1 MFNPNDNHNA
11 IECLLLSP
19 PYGFI
24 NKIGYNELSLCEV
37 IGRGAY
43 GTVQKAIWRNHM
55 VAIKIPVNQND
66 CKEFS
71 EEAKQL
77 SIVQHRSIIQL
88 YGTVINGPKLCLVME
103 LADCGSLHNLL
114 HPPLGD
120 KTFHY
125 TLAHVLSWA
134 LQCAEAVEYLHNIK
148 PMPII
153 HRDLKPPN
161 MLLKQSGTVLKI
173 CDFGTACHPH
183 SEMSSTKGSAS
194 WMAPEVYRGAKYA
207 EKCDVYSF
215 GIILWQMLTRKKP
228 FDGNPF
234 QIMWNVSEGKRPFL
248 INGIPSCLEILIQSF
263 GIILW
268 QMLTRKKPFDGNPFQ
283 IMWNV
288 SEGKRP
294 FLINGIPSCLEI
306 LIQSFGII
314 LWQMLTRKKPFDGN
328 PFQIMWNVSEGK
340 RPFLINGIPSCLE
353 ILIQRCWQKEG
364 KDRPAFVDIVKFLRK
379 VNLYVSGGELPL
391 MECAQSA
398 CKQPWV
404 DNETK
409 TSIPSKTNEGHIINT
424 SQSVISESNPMSS
437 MKQSPFIAI
446 SAPKISKRI
455 SSSYPEKFNPQI
467 IQETLSTSIDSEIMS
482 SVSIKKNNQERNIK
496 SENISMSSI
505 SINEHYQL
513 MPPKF
518 SNPCQSQ
525 WNLIPPELMPICP
538 LEDPRSY
545 HIYENYM
552 EALKKY
558 ISMQENIEFLKQRRD
573 NLKKNIIDLSKE
585 QTKNPCLADFIAAQ
599 ESRQQLLD
607 MHKMIKPLLENERAK
622 FAKKSLINR

>member
-207 EKCDVYSF
+207 EKCDVY
-215 GIILWQMLTRKKP
+215 
-228 FDGNPF
+228 
-234 QIMWNVSEGKRPFL
+234 
-248 INGIPSCLEILIQSF
+248 
-263 GIILW
+263 
-268 QMLTRKKPFDGNPFQ
+268 
-283 IMWNV
+283 
-288 SEGKRP
+288 
-294 FLINGIPSCLEI
+294 
-306 LIQSFGII
+306 SFGII

>member
-1 MFNPNDNHNA
+1 KHIFEPDTVTLGGYVA
-11 IECLLLSP
+11 VVYDDKWWIGIVTE
-19 PYGFI
+19 I
-24 NKIGYNELSLCEV
+24 NLEEV
-37 IGRGAY
+37 DAE
-43 GTVQKAIWRNHM
+43 VK
-55 VAIKIPVNQND
+55 
-66 CKEFS
+66 F
-71 EEAKQL
+71 
-77 SIVQHRSIIQL
+77 
-88 YGTVINGPKLCLVME
+88 
-103 LADCGSLHNLL
+103 L
-114 HPPLGD
+114 HPRGPSIYFNWPERDDHCFIPNINIL
-120 KTFHY
+120 KK
-125 TLAHVLSWA
+125 LSVPQA
-134 LQCAEAVEYLHNIK
+134 CSSSGRNYVFENVEI
-148 PMPII
+148 
-153 HRDLKPPN
+153 
-161 MLLKQSGTVLKI
+161 
-173 CDFGTACHPH
+173 
-183 SEMSSTKGSAS
+183 E
-194 WMAPEVYRGAKYA
+194 EV
-207 EKCDVYSF
+207 
-215 GIILWQMLTRKKP
+215 
-228 FDGNPF
+228 
-234 QIMWNVSEGKRPFL
+234 
-248 INGIPSCLEILIQSF
+248 
-263 GIILW
+263 
-268 QMLTRKKPFDGNPFQ
+268 
-283 IMWNV
+283 
-288 SEGKRP
+288 
-294 FLINGIPSCLEI
+294 
-306 LIQSFGII
+306 
-314 LWQMLTRKKPFDGN
+314 
-328 PFQIMWNVSEGK
+328 
-340 RPFLINGIPSCLE
+340 
-353 ILIQRCWQKEG
+353 CWQKEG

-379 VNLYVSGGELPL
+379 VNLVCNIMQL
-391 MECAQSA
+391 
-398 CKQPWV
+398 V

-409 TSIPSKTNEGHIINT
+409 TSIPSKTNEGHIIKT

-558 ISMQENIEFLKQRRD
+558 ISIQENIEFLKQRRD